1 MKAVWYSKILAQS
14 DNTQVIEGNH
24 YFPPESVNK
33 EYLHESEFTSSCP
46 WKGIASYY
54 DIVVGE
60 NSLKNGAWYYH
71 EPKPATEEV
80 KDYVAF
86 ARNKGVAIS
95 E

>member
-1 MKAVWYSKILAQS
+1 VKATWYYKVLAQS
-14 DNTQVIEGNH
+14 ANTKVIEGNH

-33 EYLHESEFTSSCP
+33 EHLRESDFTTTCP

-60 NSLKNGAWYYH
+60 SSLKNGAWYYH
-71 EPKPATEEV
+71 EPKPAAGEV